1 MAGISGRALAFTN
14 IENKYRFNNAT
25 ELNGDF
31 DINLYET
38 TFRSLDPQLGRF

>member
-25 ELNGDF
+25 ELTAILTLTYMKLRLEVWILN
-31 DINLYET
+31 
-38 TFRSLDPQLGRF
+38 